1 MRLSL
6 AALLF
11 LCLVKAFASLPPA
24 KPPIT
29 GFRPDLDIY
38 PQNFAITTDSS
49 SRIYLGNGDG
59 VLVYDGEY
67 WELIPT
73 SNGDIVRSL
82 AYDGAHRI
90 YVGGYDAFGYLE
102 QDNTGKF
109 RYVEL
114 SMLYSEFLGED
125 LFADIW
131 HLEV

>member
-1 MRLSL
+1 VRLSL
-6 AALLF
+6 AALLL

-73 SNGDIVRSL
+73 SNGDIVR
-82 AYDGAHRI
+82 
-90 YVGGYDAFGYLE
+90 
-102 QDNTGKF
+102 
-109 RYVEL
+109 
-114 SMLYSEFLGED
+114 
-125 LFADIW
+125 
-131 HLEV
+131 